1 MEKYG
6 KMMKN
11 PNEAAE
17 TVIYNDLPLFGDWI
31 LDMSAS
37 LLGVVVPQ
45 NEKVD
50 CKTIRHC
57 GLLVTSFDYL
67 KKKTGSGSA
76 PIPKL
81 ICGLV
86 TTIYHQQTL
95 QILAKES

>member
-1 MEKYG
+1 
-6 KMMKN
+6 MKN

-17 TVIYNDLPLFGDWI
+17 TVIYSDLPLLGDWI
-31 LDMSAS
+31 FDMSAS

-67 KKKTGSGSA
+67 KKTGSGSA
-76 PIPKL
+76 PILKL
-81 ICGLV
+81 ICGFV